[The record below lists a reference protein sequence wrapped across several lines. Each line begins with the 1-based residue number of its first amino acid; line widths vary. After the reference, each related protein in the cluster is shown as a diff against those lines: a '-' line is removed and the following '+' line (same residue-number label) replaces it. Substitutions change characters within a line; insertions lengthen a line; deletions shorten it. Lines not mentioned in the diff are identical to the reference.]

1 MSAGPARTREPLF
14 METLLVLGLSLGRSA
29 VYSILEIVNRLT
41 YQVPL
46 NEQTTSMN
54 TSTTPDRPWLDLVYQ
69 LARYGFMFVPPLL
82 CGYLL
87 ATRRPPSDSPWRS
100 LGLMG
105 DRKAGDLVAGTVLAA
120 LVGIPGLAFYLFARH
135 IGINTTVQ
143 PANLT
148 QVWWTIPVYCLAALA
163 NAVLEEVVMIGY
175 LFARWKQS
183 GWRPAEIIVTS
194 AVIRGF
200 YHLYQGFGGFIGNLV
215 MGVAMGWLYRRS
227 GRLWP
232 LIVAHT
238 VLDIVAFIGY
248 ALLADTLSWL

>member
-1 MSAGPARTREPLF
+1 